1 MGFYALA
8 WAFSLEPAAA
18 ARRLTAAASSQ

>member
-8 WAFSLEPAAA
+8 WAFSVQPAAA
-18 ARRLTAAASSQ
+18 ARRLAAEARNS